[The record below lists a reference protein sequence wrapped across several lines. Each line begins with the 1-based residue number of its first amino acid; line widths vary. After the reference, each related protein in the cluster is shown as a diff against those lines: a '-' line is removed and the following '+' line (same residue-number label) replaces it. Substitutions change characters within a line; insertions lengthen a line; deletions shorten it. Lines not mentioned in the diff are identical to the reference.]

1 MVMKVEHKATKGSV
15 GVESFQDRLRLRLPR
30 HLYGGKQKYLTLG
43 MSDTPENR
51 KLAEAKAKQIES
63 DIVFERFDPTLAK
76 YKPQSHLTLVVP
88 ITEGQEQLTL
98 TELWD
103 KYTAYKSK
111 TVSVTTINKDF
122 KKTRNHIA
130 SLPTYKLS
138 EAVIIRD
145 FLLEKLTPNAAKRV
159 LTQLKACC
167 DWAIDSELISN
178 NPFVGMSQ
186 KVKVAVK
193 DEDEAINPFNKGEQE
208 QIIAAF
214 KRNIYYSHYT
224 NYVSFLFMT
233 GCRTSE
239 AIGLTWGHINSNLTL
254 ITFSEAVVEGNR
266 KDTKTHKSRKFPI
279 NQSLKELLLSIK
291 PNNPNPD
298 TPVFKA
304 PKGGLIDAHNFL
316 NRAWKTVL
324 SELDIPYRP
333 QYHTRH
339 TFITNCLEAGVSVVQ
354 VAKWVGNSPEIIM
367 KHYAGTI
374 RQVQV
379 PEF

>member
-1 MVMKVEHKATKGSV
+1 MKMEHKASKGSV
-15 GVESFQDRLRLRLPR
+15 GVESFQNRLRLRLPR
-30 HLYGGKQKYLTLG
+30 QLFGGKQTYLTLG
-43 MSDTPENR
+43 MADTPENSQ
-51 KLAEAKAKQIES
+51 LAEAKAKQIES
-63 DIVFERFDPTLAK
+63 DIAFERFDPTLAK
-76 YKPQSHLTLVVP
+76 YKPQSHLTLVVS
-88 ITEGQEQLTL
+88 ITEGQQQPALI
-98 TELWD
+98 ELWD

-111 TVSVTTINKDF
+111 ALSVTTINKDF
-122 KKTRNHIA
+122 KKTRNHIGR
-130 SLPTYKLS
+130 LPTHKLS

-145 FLLEKLTPNAAKRV
+145 FLLAKLTPNATKRV

-167 DWAIDSELISN
+167 DWAIDSELISS

-193 DEDEAINPFNKGEQE
+193 NEDETIDPFNRCEQE

-214 KRNIYYSHYT
+214 EKNVHYKYYT
-224 NYVSFLFMT
+224 NYVRFLFMT

-239 AIGLTWGHINSNLTL
+239 AIGLTWNHINSNLTL

-266 KDTKTHKSRKFPI
+266 KDTKTYQSRKFPI

-291 PNNPNPD
+291 PSSPNTD
-298 TPVFKA
+298 IPVFKA

-324 SELDIPYRP
+324 SELNIPYRP

>member
-1 MVMKVEHKATKGSV
+1 MVMKVEQKASKGSV
-15 GVESFQDRLRLRLPR
+15 GVETFQDRLKLRLPC
-30 HLYGGKQKYLTLG
+30 HLFGGKQKYLTLG
-43 MSDTPENR
+43 MSDTSENR

-63 DIVFERFDPTLAK
+63 DIAFERFDPTLAK
-76 YKPQSHLTLVVP
+76 YKPQIHLTLVAPTESQQLP
-88 ITEGQEQLTL
+88 ILI
-98 TELWD
+98 ELWD
-103 KYTAYKSK
+103 KYTTYKSK
-111 TVSVTTINKDF
+111 TLSITTINKDF

-130 SLPTYKLS
+130 SLPTHKLS

-145 FLLEKLTPNAAKRV
+145 FLLEKLTPDATKRV
-159 LTQLKACC
+159 LIQLKACC
-167 DWAIDSELISN
+167 DWATDCELISN
-178 NPFVGMSQ
+178 NPFIGMSQ
-186 KVKVAVK
+186 KVRVAVK
-193 DEDEAINPFNKGEQE
+193 DEDETINPFNKGEQE

-214 KRNIYYSHYT
+214 ERNMYYNHYT
-224 NYVSFLFMT
+224 NYVRFLFMT

-239 AIGLTWGHINSNLTL
+239 AIGLSWGHINSNLTL

-291 PNNPNPD
+291 PSNPNAD

-324 SELDIPYRP
+324 SGLNVPYRP

-339 TFITNCLEAGVSVVQ
+339 TFITNCLETGVSVVQ

>member
-1 MVMKVEHKATKGSV
+1 MVMKVEHKASKGSV
-15 GVESFQDRLRLRLPR
+15 GVESFQERLRLRLPR
-30 HLYGGKQKYLTLG
+30 HLYNGKQKYLTLG
-43 MSDTPENR
+43 MAENPENR
-51 KLAEAKAKQIES
+51 KLAGAKAKQIES
-63 DIVFERFDPTLAK
+63 DIAFERFDPTLAK
-76 YKPQSHLTLVVP
+76 YKPQTHLTLVAP
-88 ITEGQEQLTL
+88 ITEGQQQTTL
-98 TELWD
+98 IELWD
-103 KYTAYKSK
+103 KYTDYKSK
-111 TVSVTTINKDF
+111 TLSVTTINKDY
-122 KKTRNHIA
+122 KKTKNHIA
-130 SLPTYKLS
+130 SLPTQKLL

-145 FLLEKLTPNAAKRV
+145 FLLKTLTPNATKRV

-167 DWAIDSELISN
+167 DWAIDSELISS

-186 KVKVAVK
+186 KVKVAIN
-193 DEDEAINPFNKGEQE
+193 DETINLFNKSEQE
-208 QIIAAF
+208 QIITAF
-214 KRNIYYSHYT
+214 ERNRYYSYYM
-224 NYVSFLFMT
+224 NYVRFLFMT

-254 ITFSEAVVEGNR
+254 ITFCEAVVEGNR

-279 NQSLKELLLSIK
+279 NQSLKELLVSIK
-291 PNNPNPD
+291 PSNPNAD

-324 SELDIPYRP
+324 SELNIPYRP

-379 PEF
+379 PEL